1 MSIDFFSIFFY
12 NYKKQHPS
20 FAQIE
25 SPKRHDEDSYFR
37 SNRNNSDDNLSFL
50 SPINSNRRNEDFN
63 PDLFSRQNIGEN
75 FPLQN
80 ILNEDRTMAGT
91 TQIPDNPENNNY
103 SLFINPIYIQS
114 QQPNEDLDNNFNG
127 NSLIGISFLRDQS
140 SSNNAN
146 SIFNQNCPPIQNIGN
161 SPNEL
166 RTRPTAT
173 QIPTNPKN
181 NNDLLNISLS
191 SIKSSQSINNSDDN
205 FNENILNNNSSSGYH
220 TNSNNRNINANQNNF
235 PSQNIGNIPNE
246 QRISSIATQMLAN
259 PESRAGI
266 NCHLFKVKKVLN
278 RKRKRDNIDS
288 DKAEIHDKNE
298 TKNILTKTKKAVY
311 NNDIKFTNK
320 AIEDSPDEE
329 IKKKK

>member
-1 MSIDFFSIFFY
+1 M
-12 NYKKQHPS
+12 
-20 FAQIE
+20 
-25 SPKRHDEDSYFR
+25 
-37 SNRNNSDDNLSFL
+37 
-50 SPINSNRRNEDFN
+50 
-63 PDLFSRQNIGEN
+63 FSRQNIGEN

-140 SSNNAN
+140 SSNNTN

-166 RTRPTAT
+166 RTRPTPT

-191 SIKSSQSINNSDDN
+191 GIKSSQSVNNSDDN
-205 FNENILNNNSSSGYH
+205 FNENILNNNSSSVYH
-220 TNSNNRNINANQNNF
+220 TNSNNRNINANQNYF

-246 QRISSIATQMLAN
+246 PRISSIATQMLAN

-266 NCHLFKVKKVLN
+266 NCHLFEVKKVLN

-288 DKAEIHDKNE
+288 DKAEMHDKNE
-298 TKNILTKTKKAVY
+298 TKNILTK
-311 NNDIKFTNK
+311 I
-320 AIEDSPDEE
+320 
-329 IKKKK
+329 